1 MKKYYDYLLI
11 YLLIAFSVVPF
22 FAENKLLLVFVTI
35 AAFGY
40 LLTKNQQT
48 TISRSFSQI
57 LFLLAVMYSGQIFTL
72 DMRSID
78 FESIF
83 GTYIRFGFPFIV
95 LKTVRSSF
103 IEKFVKIN
111 YFWALIVFVFWV
123 IDSNIPHFETLI
135 NQISKTLYLDIESN
149 ESIIIYNSEPHFGPF
164 GLKKNAGYA
173 YEGGAYSIIVILALF
188 FNYLEK
194 KSIRNKE
201 SFVFIIILL
210 TTFSTAAY
218 LSLILFLISL
228 LFVKYKKSYVSIFF
242 SLIIGLM
249 LCYYLYTSVPFLNDK
264 IVSQVEIAQSDKY
277 ATAGRFASAQA
288 DLIELQRNPL
298 FGVGKFDETR
308 FKVFNGQDEQ
318 HRANG
323 LADFL
328 AKFGALF
335 FIGYYILLF
344 KSINKF
350 VVLHDIN
357 NYFFIFFV
365 SIILFLQPFSQT
377 ANQWSVYIS
386 LLYLGRINVK
396 TKLLSH

>member
-22 FAENKLLLVFVTI
+22 FAENKLLLVFVTL

-40 LLTKNQQT
+40 LLTKNQPT
-48 TISRSFSQI
+48 TFSRSFSQI

-72 DMRSID
+72 DMGSID

-83 GTYIRFGFPFIV
+83 GTYIRFVFPFIV

-111 YFWALIVFVFWV
+111 YFLALIVFVFWV

-164 GLKKNAGYA
+164 GLKKNAGFA
-173 YEGGAYSIIVILALF
+173 YEGGAYSIIVFLALF

-242 SLIIGLM
+242 SLIIGSM
-249 LCYYLYTSVPFLNDK
+249 LCYYLYTSVPFLKDK

-298 FGVGKFDETR
+298 FGVGKFEKTR
-308 FKVFNGQDEQ
+308 FKTFSAESEQ

-328 AKFGALF
+328 AKFGILF
-335 FIGYYILLF
+335 FVGYYGILFHSIRYFILLHG
-344 KSINKF
+344 INSHLF
-350 VVLHDIN
+350 ITVV
-357 NYFFIFFV
+357 F
-365 SIILFLQPFSQT
+365 IILFLQPFSQT
-377 ANQWSVYIS
+377 ANQWCTLTLLFLHENSGSVS
-386 LLYLGRINVK
+386 
-396 TKLLSH
+396 